1 MLKCVQLMAA
11 TSNTDRPRSSRW
23 AERRQVSGGTDTH
36 RHVARPEASGAAR
49 AVAERLARVCLP
61 GGRESTHTQRGFA
74 LLIVLWILVLLAL
87 LVTQLTVAGRVEA
100 RIAANLRSG
109 AAAEA
114 AADGAVYEALFHL
127 LDGSARH
134 WNIGGAPH
142 QVRIAN
148 GVVLIRI
155 RSEAGKVNP
164 NTASEALLAALLR
177 NVGADPQRA
186 AAVAAAIINW
196 RTPGLLPQLVVATT
210 AEYRAAGRE
219 YGPPGSPFQ
228 SLDELGLVL
237 GMTPEL
243 LERLIPHLS
252 IYQDSNPVPVAA
264 DPIVLKAITEA
275 AGADSGAVGLGNT
288 GAAPAVSITAE
299 VREADGSSFIRH
311 AIIRIQPT
319 ADGRPYQILAWGTPA
334 S

>member
-1 MLKCVQLMAA
+1 MAA

-23 AERRQVSGGTDTH
+23 ARRRQVSGGTNTH

-49 AVAERLARVCLP
+49 AVAERLVARVCRP
-61 GGRESTHTQRGFA
+61 GGRESAQTQRGFA

-87 LVTQLTVAGRVEA
+87 LVTQLTAAGRVEA

-114 AADGAVYEALFHL
+114 AADGAVYEALFHV
-127 LDGSARH
+127 LDGSVRH

-177 NVGADPQRA
+177 NVGADPQSA

-196 RTPGLLPQLVVATT
+196 RTRDLPPQLVVATT

-219 YGPPGSPFQ
+219 YGPPGAPFQ

-264 DPIVLKAITEA
+264 DSIVLKAITEA
-275 AGADSGAVGLGNT
+275 AGADSDVDLGNT
-288 GAAPAVSITAE
+288 GAAPVVSITAE
-299 VREADGSSFIRH
+299 AREADGSSFIRH

>member
-1 MLKCVQLMAA
+1 MAA
-11 TSNTDRPRSSRW
+11 TSDTDQPRSSRS
-23 AERRQVSGGTDTH
+23 AKRRQVSGDADTH
-36 RHVARPEASGAAR
+36 RRLARPEASGAAAR
-49 AVAERLARVCLP
+49 VIAERVIARICLP
-61 GGRESTHTQRGFA
+61 RGRESSHTQRGFA
-74 LLIVLWILVLLAL
+74 LLIVLWMLVLLAL

-109 AAAEA
+109 AKAEA
-114 AADGAVYEALFHL
+114 AADGAVYQALFQL

-196 RTPGLLPQLVVATT
+196 RTADLLPQLVVATT
-210 AEYRAAGRE
+210 AEYRAAGRD
-219 YGPPGSPFQ
+219 YAPPGAPFQ
-228 SLDELGLVL
+228 SVDELGLVL

-243 LERLIPHLS
+243 LERLIPYLS
-252 IYQDSNPVPVAA
+252 IYQDSNPDPAAA

-275 AGADSGAVGLGNT
+275 TGLDNGVVGWGNAS
-288 GAAPAVSITAE
+288 AAPVVSITAE
-299 VREADGSSFIRH
+299 AREADGSSFIRH
-311 AIIRIQPT
+311 AIIRLQPA